1 MKLDRRIEN
10 KSLIYTPVT
19 ASKPKLHEKGYFA
32 DDMLAFAN
40 LAECVYGELSGY
52 DIKLEYPYRCK
63 HDDGILALAYCY
75 HSFFIPESRLK
86 SKEKENKND

>member
-10 KSLIYTPVT
+10 ESLIYTPVT
-19 ASKPKLHEKGYFA
+19 TSKPKLHEKGYFA

-52 DIKLEYPYRCK
+52 DIKLKYPYRCK
-63 HDDGILALAYCY
+63 HDDNILALAYCY
-75 HSFFIPESRLK
+75 HSFFIPESRLE
-86 SKEKENKND
+86 SKVKGE